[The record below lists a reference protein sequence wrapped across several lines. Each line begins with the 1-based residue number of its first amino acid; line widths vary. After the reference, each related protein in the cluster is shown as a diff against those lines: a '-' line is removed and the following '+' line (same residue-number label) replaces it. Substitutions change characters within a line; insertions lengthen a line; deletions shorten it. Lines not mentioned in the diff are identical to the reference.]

1 MIKVAVCDDDEKSL
15 MTMTKMLEDYQTVPV
30 SADCYRSG
38 EELLAAEKNYDI
50 IMLDIDMKG
59 MNGIDTAGE
68 IRKRDRQVKLFYVT
82 SYSDYMIFAFAVHA
96 FAYLLKPVKAEELY
110 RQLDEA
116 VDYGVKRQEKE
127 MEFLTREGIVR
138 LKPSQISFFECYGRE
153 VVMHTESGE
162 WHLKVRLADVAE
174 RMKTFDFVMP
184 HKSFLINLS
193 CVLGI
198 HGYDIRLTDGS
209 RVPLSQKKSVE
220 FRKQLN
226 EYLAG
231 RRGDR
236 L

>member
-1 MIKVAVCDDDEKSL
+1 MIKVAVCDDEEKSL
-15 MTMTKMLEDYQTVPV
+15 MNMKKMLEEYPTVPIL
-30 SADCYRSG
+30 ADCYHGG

-59 MNGIDTAGE
+59 MNGIETATE

-82 SYSDYMIFAFAVHA
+82 SYSDYMVFAFAVHA
-96 FAYLLKPVKAEELY
+96 FAYLLKPVDAKELY

-116 VDYGVKRQEKE
+116 LDYGVKRQDKE
-127 MEFLTREGIVR
+127 MEFLTKEGIVR
-138 LKPSQISFFECYGRE
+138 LKPSQISFFEFYGRE
-153 VVMHTESGE
+153 VVMHAVIGE
-162 WHLKVRLADVAE
+162 WHLKMRLSDVAE

-193 CVLGI
+193 FVRGI
-198 HGYDIRLTDGS
+198 HGYDVRLTDGS
-209 RVPLSQKKSVE
+209 IVPLSQKKSVE
-220 FRKQLN
+220 FRKKLN

-231 RRGDR
+231 RRGER